1 MRGMLCGG
9 EEGSEGKI
17 GVNCKIDAMRR
28 RVGNAARTC
37 QVRRHEVSAERLLR
51 SRRRAVIGQ
60 QPSSMRHV
68 ATRSA
73 ERGASAPL
81 PPCTVA
87 ALPQSFFGVR
97 GMFLIRVH

>member
-37 QVRRHEVSAERLLR
+37 QVRRHEVSAEQLMR

-60 QPSSMRHV
+60 QDEPVQVSR
-68 ATRSA
+68 ALGEA
-73 ERGASAPL
+73 RGG
-81 PPCTVA
+81 
-87 ALPQSFFGVR
+87 ALAVGEA
-97 GMFLIRVH
+97 